1 MNGHWSE
8 GDDAARVRGT
18 FRNLPP
24 NTWDV
29 NVWHADRSGSH
40 GTIDEADA
48 HALIAAIL
56 AADVE
61 TDGLS

>member
-1 MNGHWSE
+1 MIHWSE
-8 GDDAARVRGT
+8 SDEALRIRGT

-29 NVWHADRSGSH
+29 HVHDPVHGATA
-40 GTIDEADA
+40 GTIDVADA
-48 HALIAAIL
+48 HDLIAKIL